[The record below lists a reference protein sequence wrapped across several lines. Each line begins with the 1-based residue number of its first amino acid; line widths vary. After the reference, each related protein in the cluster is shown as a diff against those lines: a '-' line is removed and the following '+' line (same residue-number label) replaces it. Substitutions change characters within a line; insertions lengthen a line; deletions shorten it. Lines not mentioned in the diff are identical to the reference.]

1 MCEHKQII
9 YTSLNLN
16 IIFAKIKESLENVSA
31 NMVYDLLLEIVP
43 KSGKIFKIYMW
54 GKLKTYLNC

>member
-16 IIFAKIKESLENVSA
+16 IIFAKIKESLAAFLQDNSESKFSKN
-31 NMVYDLLLEIVP
+31 I
-43 KSGKIFKIYMW
+43 
-54 GKLKTYLNC
+54 LNGINWY